1 MSIPTALPVYCYTH
15 RISYAETDK
24 MGVVYYAVYLY
35 IFERARTE
43 YIRSRLDT
51 SYNQLEEEGYILPV
65 THVECFYKK
74 SILYDAL
81 IHVYTWITDW
91 KRVSLCFHYV
101 IQDPEGTLYAHGS
114 TTLASLSITTKK
126 PIPLPKWFKRKYENE
141 VNAASYAN
149 NVL

>member
-1 MSIPTALPVYCYTH
+1 
-15 RISYAETDK
+15 

-51 SYNQLEEEGYILPV
+51 SYKQLEEAGYILPV
-65 THVECFYKK
+65 KHAECFYKK

-81 IHVYTWITDW
+81 IHVYTWITNW
-91 KRVSLCFHYV
+91 KRVSLCFQYS
-101 IQDPEGTLYAHGS
+101 IQDPKGTLYAHGS

-126 PIPLPKWFKRKYENE
+126 PVPLPAWFKQKYENE
-141 VNAASYAN
+141 VNATLHSDN
-149 NVL
+149 ML